1 MVNRRFTYTDPV
13 ITATKVDNTNTFLWM
28 AFSQNTSGNCIIEK
42 QTAFQPTQ
50 TFFTI
55 ERAVESVVQMDLST
69 SFLYVIY
76 DDATLFAERFS
87 LTNPLT
93 SSSQINIPS
102 GINEVAVD
110 VMFEGSNVW
119 ILTPG
124 SASGENAKLLRYNTS
139 LVLQET
145 VDLTKSGAT
154 ILNASS
160 MASDSNGDIW
170 VVTNTSPAQYVRVY
184 ALSGGGYDFTVYET
198 L

>member
-13 ITATKVDNTNTFLWM
+13 ITSTKVDNTNTFLWM
-28 AFSQNTSGNCIIEK
+28 AFSKNTSGNCIIEK

-55 ERAVESVVQMDLST
+55 ERAVEAIPAMDLST

-76 DDATLFAERFS
+76 DDDSLFAERFS

-93 SSSQINIPS
+93 SSSQITIPS

-110 VMFEGSNVW
+110 ILFEGSNVW

-154 ILNASS
+154 ILDASS

-170 VVTNTSPAQYVRVY
+170 VVTNTNPAQYVRVY